1 MTQERKDL
9 ESQEWR
15 KEPPEYLIYLNCLGR
30 TLARDRARSESRDT
44 SDGEGKGGGGWCR
57 NRGGRTFGSA

>member
-1 MTQERKDL
+1 MTPERKDL

-30 TLARDRARSESRDT
+30 TLAGDRARSESRDT
-44 SDGEGKGGGGWCR
+44 SDGEGKGGGGW
-57 NRGGRTFGSA
+57 